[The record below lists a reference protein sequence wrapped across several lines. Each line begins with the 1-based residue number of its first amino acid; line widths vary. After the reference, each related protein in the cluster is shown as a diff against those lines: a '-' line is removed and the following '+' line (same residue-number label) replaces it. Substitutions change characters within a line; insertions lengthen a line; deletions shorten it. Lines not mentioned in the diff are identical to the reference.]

1 METQVNTDVVDGGKS
16 LTANQQMISCAK
28 TVMNGFAW
36 VVGCIVVFGALD
48 LYGSM
53 SWEYLKNVVSLGGAS
68 LWLPCCIGLSVS
80 AVGCWSLCS
89 IANSVQSWK
98 LIAVAVLSC
107 FVWLVCFAA
116 ANSFVFNDDYPE
128 LEGFIWWAY
137 LALYLPIVAIIIF
150 VFSLAEELQ
159 GS

>member
-1 METQVNTDVVDGGKS
+1 METQVNSELVGEGKA
-16 LTANQQMISCAK
+16 LTANQQMASCAK
-28 TVMNGFAW
+28 TVMVGFAW
-36 VVGCIVVFGALD
+36 VIGCIVVFGSLD

-53 SWEYLKNVVSLGGAS
+53 SWAYLKNVVSLGGVS
-68 LWLPCCIGLSVS
+68 LWLPCCIGLGVS

-98 LIAVAVLSC
+98 LITVAMLSC